1 MGQYQQWLHY
11 RDVDRLLRTQL
22 EELAE
27 EFAQLRNR
35 EQLLQHMLHPVHAQ
49 EQPALTSGFAL
60 LQSNNEIL
68 HALAVGLNGHT
79 DHLQHTD
86 YTPATSENGTTEMLS
101 HQSEEQTPLQSN
113 QDDTPVAAISQ
124 ALFAQSSLPST
135 EEQFPLVFSQPLSNQ
150 HVDLPLIPHTPHS
163 ESLLLPE
170 DIGAFIDQHTQT
182 EPRMELPWWLRNAAL
197 QNANGPIDQESI
209 RTNRLIQ
216 RWIERWGR
224 YPDARELPEGSQE
237 SRNNGENGGM
247 GLHRENQEEKSS

>member
-49 EQPALTSGFAL
+49 EQPALTNGSSL

-79 DHLQHTD
+79 DHMQQSD
-86 YTPATSENGTTEMLS
+86 PTPATSENGTTEMVS
-101 HQSEEQTPLQSN
+101 HQSEEQTSPQSN

-124 ALFAQSSLPST
+124 ALFAQSSLPSA
-135 EEQFPLVFSQPLSNQ
+135 EEQFPHAFSQPLLNQ

-224 YPDARELPEGSQE
+224 YPDARELPAEG
-237 SRNNGENGGM
+237 RTNGENGEIREM
-247 GLHRENQEEKSS
+247 GQRREDREETSS